1 MIAIIG
7 SGLVGS
13 AIAFLCASN
22 SLTDIVLLNRTEDK
36 AKGEALDISNAI
48 PKNSSITVS
57 GTDDYRKIRDAE
69 IIVITASTGVYQK
82 NRNEI
87 IHEQV
92 KMIKSIA
99 RKIKR
104 YCGSPIILIV
114 SNPVDVLTYFFQKE
128 IKYSRKKVVGIAS
141 SLDASRFRH
150 IISLETNMQY
160 SKIDD
165 IHVLGEHG
173 DSMVPIFSRAKVN
186 GKKLAELINSE
197 QEKEIRKE
205 VRNYWRTLRNFK
217 SRSQFGIAKK
227 VYEVLDKIVKN
238 NHVSIEA
245 SVLLNG
251 EYEEKNICMGVP
263 VKISS
268 RGIEKINII
277 KIDSSEVKLL
287 KESAINIQKSI
298 QSVR

>member
-22 SLTDIVLLNRTEDK
+22 SLTDIVLLNRTKNK
-36 AKGEALDISNAI
+36 AKGDALDISNAI
-48 PKNSSITVS
+48 PKNSNIKVS
-57 GTDDYRKIRDAE
+57 GTDDYRKIRNAD

-82 NRNEI
+82 NRNET
-87 IHEQV
+87 IHDQV

-99 RKIKR
+99 SKIKR
-104 YCGSPIILIV
+104 YCAFPIILIV

-128 IKYSRKKVVGIAS
+128 VTYPQKKVIGIAS

-150 IISLETNMQY
+150 IISLETNTQY
-160 SKIDD
+160 SKITN

-186 GKKLAELINSE
+186 GKKLTELINSE

-205 VRNYWRTLRNFK
+205 VRNYWRSLRKFK

-238 NHVSIEA
+238 NQVNIEA

-251 EYEEKNICMGVP
+251 EFGGENICMGVP

-268 RGIEKINII
+268 RGIEKISQI
-277 KIDSSEVKLL
+277 KLDSSEVKLL
-287 KESAINIQKSI
+287 KESAIKIQKNI

>member
-13 AIAFLCASN
+13 SIAFLCASN
-22 SLTDIVLLNRTEDK
+22 SLTDIVLLNRTRNK

-48 PKNSSITVS
+48 PRNSNITVS
-57 GTDDYRKIRDAE
+57 GTDDYRQIKDAD
-69 IIVITASTGVYQK
+69 IIVISASTGIYQK

-87 IHEQV
+87 IHAQV

-99 RKIKR
+99 KKINR
-104 YCGSPIILIV
+104 HCTLPVVLVV

-128 IKYSRKKVVGIAS
+128 IRYPRKKVIGIAS

-150 IISLETNMQY
+150 IISAETDTRY
-160 SKIDD
+160 SQIDNV
-165 IHVLGEHG
+165 HVLGEHG
-173 DSMVPIFSRAKVN
+173 DSMVPIFSKVKVN
-186 GKKLAELINSE
+186 GKKLVELINSE
-197 QEKEIRKE
+197 QESKIRRG
-205 VRNYWRTLRNFK
+205 VRNYWKSLRNFK
-217 SRSQFGIAKK
+217 SRSQFGIAKN
-227 VYEVLDKIVKN
+227 VYEILESIVGN
-238 NHVSIEA
+238 RHSNIEA

-251 EYEEKNICMGVP
+251 EFGEENVCMGVP

-268 RGIEKINII
+268 KGIEKI
-277 KIDSSEVKLL
+277 KTMRLDSSEVKLL
-287 KESAINIQKSI
+287 KESARSVRRNI